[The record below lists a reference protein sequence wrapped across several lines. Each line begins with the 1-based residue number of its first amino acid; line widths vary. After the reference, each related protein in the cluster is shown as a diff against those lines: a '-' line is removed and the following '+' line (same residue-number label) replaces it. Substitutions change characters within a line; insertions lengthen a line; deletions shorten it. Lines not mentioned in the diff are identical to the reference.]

1 MDFTYSRPRTVK
13 LIESESTL
21 VDARAHTGGRVGRG
35 TRSESLMGTQFQLR
49 QMGKSG
55 RWMMVRVYN
64 KVNVL
69 SATELYR

>member
-1 MDFTYSRPRTVK
+1 MDA
-13 LIESESTL
+13 LE
-21 VDARAHTGGRVGRG
+21 GGRVGRG